1 MELTINIKE
10 HQKIPFFLKHLK
22 EFDYVE
28 ILNIRE
34 EESTF
39 PKEHQKILEE
49 RLKKIESGETTFRSW
64 DVIKQKYERKVI

>member
-10 HQKIPFFLKHLK
+10 HQKIPFFLEHHQ

-28 ILNIRE
+28 ILNISE

-64 DVIKQKYERKVI
+64 DVIKQKYERKII